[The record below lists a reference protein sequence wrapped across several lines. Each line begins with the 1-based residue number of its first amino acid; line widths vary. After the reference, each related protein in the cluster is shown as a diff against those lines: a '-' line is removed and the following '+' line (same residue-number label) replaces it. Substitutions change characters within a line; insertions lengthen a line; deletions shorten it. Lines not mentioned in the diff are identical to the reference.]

1 MEYCPTQLP
10 LGASGGQNTKTTEAS
25 SCPPV
30 CPCSCARKADQ
41 KSQSSTQTFI
51 HPPRKPHSNT
61 ATNQESNHT
70 MASEET
76 GVTAPGAQ
84 EVANAGVAS
93 EAKGKGKGP
102 AQDTHDTE
110 MDEDDEDDT
119 EADEAEQVAE
129 EVEDD
134 GMDEIDSSNVLPSRT
149 RGRKIDFAKAAAEQ
163 NLSVDDDEEDDDDD
177 FNDPDAEDDK
187 MDED

>member
-1 MEYCPTQLP
+1 
-10 LGASGGQNTKTTEAS
+10 
-25 SCPPV
+25 
-30 CPCSCARKADQ
+30 
-41 KSQSSTQTFI
+41 
-51 HPPRKPHSNT
+51 
-61 ATNQESNHT
+61 

-93 EAKGKGKGP
+93 ESKGKGKGP

>member
-1 MEYCPTQLP
+1 
-10 LGASGGQNTKTTEAS
+10 
-25 SCPPV
+25 
-30 CPCSCARKADQ
+30 
-41 KSQSSTQTFI
+41 
-51 HPPRKPHSNT
+51 
-61 ATNQESNHT
+61 

-119 EADEAEQVAE
+119 EADEVCDCA
-129 EVEDD
+129 
-134 GMDEIDSSNVLPSRT
+134 MRNSCFVLPESCA
-149 RGRKIDFAKAAAEQ
+149 I
-163 NLSVDDDEEDDDDD
+163 S
-177 FNDPDAEDDK
+177 
-187 MDED
+187 